1 MSPRPETLRWP
12 GWLIVLHWSIALA
25 LLVLIGAGMMMVAA
39 EEHAAATG
47 DYSVT
52 VLGVPLYQ
60 AYQLHKS
67 FGITLFALILLRLVL
82 RAALRAKAPDQG
94 HSALERL
101 AARTVQVALYALMLS
116 LPITGWLM
124 ASASPLGLPT
134 IWFGLVSIPH
144 PLGPD
149 AALEALFANLH
160 ALCGK
165 ALLALGALHAAAAV
179 KHHLLDRDGT
189 LVAML
194 PLLKTLEK

>member
-1 MSPRPETLRWP
+1 MSPRPVSDRWP
-12 GWLIVLHWSIALA
+12 AWLIALHWTIALA
-25 LLVLIGAGMMMVAA
+25 LLIMIGAGMMMVAA

-67 FGITLFALILLRLVL
+67 VGITLFALVLLRLVL
-82 RAALRAKAPDQG
+82 RVALRVKAPDQG
-94 HSALERL
+94 HSALEHL

-116 LPITGWLM
+116 LPVTGWLM

-134 IWFGLVSIPH
+134 VWFGLVSIPH

-149 AALEALFANLH
+149 AALEVLLANLH
-160 ALCGK
+160 ALGGK
-165 ALLALGALHAAAAV
+165 ALLALAALHAVAAV
-179 KHHLLDRDGT
+179 KHHLSDRDGT

-194 PLLKTLEK
+194 PLLNKLEK